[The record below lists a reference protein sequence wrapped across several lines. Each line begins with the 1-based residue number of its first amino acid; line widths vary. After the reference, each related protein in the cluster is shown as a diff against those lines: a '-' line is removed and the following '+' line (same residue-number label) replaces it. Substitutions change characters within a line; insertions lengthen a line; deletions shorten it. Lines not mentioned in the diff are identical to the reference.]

1 MRSTKL
7 AAALVCAGLIT
18 APAANAMPVGQLTV
32 AGTTSD
38 APPPPPSSIAMS
50 AGDEY
55 EALRAPTTVVAPE
68 PVAASEPVAPS
79 APTGFDWVSAAIGAA
94 ATAGLALVS
103 LATMGT
109 RRRAASA

>member
-18 APAANAMPVGQLTV
+18 APAAYAMPVDPVKITV
-32 AGTTSD
+32 KSSD

-55 EALRAPTTVVAPE
+55 EALRAPQTVIASE
-68 PVAASEPVAPS
+68 PAVAAEPVAPS

-94 ATAGLALVS
+94 AAAGLALVT
-103 LATMGT
+103 LATVGT